1 MNQIVKDLDLNV
13 AKEQVNIAKAKS
25 ATPVSKLQSGLVLTF
40 SKAQEVVTTNDD
52 GTKKSITRLVFT
64 TESDEEMRLTPNLIS
79 KFVGVEDVFE
89 EPFKILHVEMQGDT
103 QWIQEITV
111 ESAVAKAG
119 KKR

>member
-1 MNQIVKDLDLNV
+1 
-13 AKEQVNIAKAKS
+13 
-25 ATPVSKLQSGLVLTF
+25 
-40 SKAQEVVTTNDD
+40 
-52 GTKKSITRLVFT
+52 
-64 TESDEEMRLTPNLIS
+64 MRLTPNLIS

>member
-79 KFVGVEDVFE
+79 KFTGVQDVFSGA
-89 EPFKILHVEMQGDT
+89 FKIDHVEMQSDGV
-103 QWIQEITV
+103 WIQEV
-111 ESAVAKAG
+111 RVSALATATSQA
-119 KKR
+119 